1 MSGETFLRTLQRVFG
16 VLFEKLNPG
25 YFLGWDLAEII
36 VLIFL
41 LFYLYLKPFSDKK
54 LNTKYPNS

>member
-1 MSGETFLRTLQRVFG
+1 MSGETFLRTLQRVFR

-25 YFLGWDLAEII
+25 YLWGRVLAKII

-41 LFYLYLKPFSDKK
+41 RFYLYLKPFSDKK
-54 LNTKYPNS
+54 LNTKIS